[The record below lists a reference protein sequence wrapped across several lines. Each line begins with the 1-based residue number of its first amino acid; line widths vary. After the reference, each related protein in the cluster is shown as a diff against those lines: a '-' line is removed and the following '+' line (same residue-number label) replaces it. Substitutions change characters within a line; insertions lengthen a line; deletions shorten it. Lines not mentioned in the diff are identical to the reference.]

1 MVNSE
6 VSRIS
11 ALAATRSEVCLF
23 IVFFIFGD
31 TPSEICMVLKNGVCR
46 SSSEALFSAKPTC
59 VDKNTSPNDP
69 SNPNF
74 PPLELRFGP
83 LRAEFYDFR
92 VRISLY
98 SVMFS
103 GWTPPGTREIRVFR
117 NRAVAR
123 KRSAF
128 RHE

>member
-6 VSRIS
+6 VSRIR

-23 IVFFIFGD
+23 LVFFIFDD

-46 SSSEALFSAKPTC
+46 SSSEALFSAEPTF
-59 VDKNTSPNDP
+59 VEKKSSPNEP

-74 PPLELRFGP
+74 PPLELRFRP
-83 LRAEFYDFR
+83 PRAEFYDFR

-98 SVMFS
+98 SIVFS
-103 GWTPPGTREIRVFR
+103 GRTPPDTQEIRTFPK
-117 NRAVAR
+117 RAVAR

-128 RHE
+128 LQ